1 MTDAECFKWI
11 VDNNA
16 QIMRESA
23 MKWGNKETSFM
34 CNFTLSSN
42 GAQWAAAPTLKEAIE
57 NAAKYGRLS
66 YES

>member
-16 QIMRESA
+16 QIMREPA
-23 MKWGNKETSFM
+23 MRWGRADGTSFM

-42 GAQWAAAPTLKEAIE
+42 GTQWAAAPTLKEAIE
-57 NAAKYGRLS
+57 NAAKYQ
-66 YES
+66 EAEV